1 MAGAICVPIL
11 LALYLLKLR
20 RRPLRVGSIL
30 FWPKASDDA
39 QVNVPFR
46 WLRPSWL
53 LFLHLLALLFLL
65 LALAR
70 PTIESEGGASERV
83 VLLIDTS
90 ASMASIDTPS
100 IDPNIKNPTR
110 LDRAKTRATEL
121 IKQLRSEDRRSISVV
136 SFAAT
141 AQTLAAFTPSAS
153 IINDAIET
161 AAQTDQPAN
170 LPAALTLV
178 ESLTAE
184 SGSQT
189 PETQSPPTVILLS
202 DGSYPAD
209 DGDLSTSL
217 RLRYERIGPEDQG
230 VVDEGRTYQITPR
243 TDNLGIAN
251 IAARRDDINPALV
264 RVFARVVSNNT
275 TAIDVPMSLA
285 IEGVV
290 SSRRAIRIPA
300 ANAENKPGEQQV
312 IFEVPASPKGILTI
326 TIDRPDSLESDNI
339 ASVVLPD
346 QFRPII
352 NVVTQSTTS
361 TPTSPRAAQ
370 DFAWLITDV
379 LDELGCERVSRRTI
393 DEYTADQ
400 LTSTTS
406 DPHLTIFVG
415 VSPAKPPRGSSVHFG
430 GDKSIPPLAFTT
442 TSDSQLGAPE
452 MTPRPG
458 SIYWDRTHPLMRGVP
473 LDSLIVRRA
482 LAWTISDE
490 LLAANKSLTA
500 TVLARSDD
508 TPLITLIN
516 DAGAGAGSGSGGERI
531 AIGFDLIDSNW
542 PLQPAF
548 AVFLA
553 NVVDRLTPRARSFV
567 GQAFTTGESA
577 IIRVQGRQSISLSGP
592 ADILVR
598 EGGGGTSNPSLL
610 APGAT
615 ESISAGLLAKAGVYL
630 VKGAGQNNS
639 GSSGGDRAI
648 AVNVANE
655 LESMALAPLQVQLG
669 SKQMT
674 SFESGT
680 NTRELWRE
688 FLLAAGLLLSIEWLV
703 YGWQVR
709 K

>member
-1 MAGAICVPIL
+1 M
-11 LALYLLKLR
+11 
-20 RRPLRVGSIL
+20 GSIL

-90 ASMASIDTPS
+90 ASMASIDAPS

-110 LDRAKTRATEL
+110 LDRAKTRAAEL

-141 AQTLAAFTPSAS
+141 AQTLSAFTPSAS
-153 IINDAIET
+153 IINDAIEST
-161 AAQTDQPAN
+161 AQTDQPAN

-184 SGSQT
+184 SGSPT

-209 DGDLSTSL
+209 DGNLSTSL
-217 RLRYERIGPEDQG
+217 RLRFERIGPPPEQDQS
-230 VVDEGRTYQITPR
+230 DQTATPRIPR

-251 IAARRDDINPALV
+251 IAARRDDINPAFV

-300 ANAENKPGEQQV
+300 ANADNKPGEQQV
-312 IFEVPASPKGILTI
+312 IFEVPASPKGVLTV

-352 NVVTQSTTS
+352 NVVTQSTIS
-361 TPTSPRAAQ
+361 TPTSPQAAQ

-393 DEYTADQ
+393 DEYQADQ

-442 TSDSQLGAPE
+442 TPDSQLGAAE

-458 SIYWDRTHPLMRGVP
+458 SIYWDRTHALMRGVP

-516 DAGAGAGSGSGGERI
+516 DAGAGAGSGGERI

-577 IIRVQGRQSISLSGP
+577 IIRVQGRQSVSLSGP

-598 EGGGGTSNPSLL
+598 EGGTSNPSLL

>member
-1 MAGAICVPIL
+1 
-11 LALYLLKLR
+11 
-20 RRPLRVGSIL
+20 
-30 FWPKASDDA
+30 
-39 QVNVPFR
+39 
-46 WLRPSWL
+46 
-53 LFLHLLALLFLL
+53 
-65 LALAR
+65 
-70 PTIESEGGASERV
+70 
-83 VLLIDTS
+83 
-90 ASMASIDTPS
+90 MASIDTPS
-100 IDPNIKNPTR
+100 IDPNTPDSKKPTR

-141 AQTLAAFTPSAS
+141 AQTLSAFTPSAS
-153 IINDAIET
+153 IINDAIEN

-184 SGSQT
+184 SGSPT

-290 SSRRAIRIPA
+290 ASRRAIRIPA

-312 IFEVPASPKGILTI
+312 IFEVPASPKGVLTV
-326 TIDRPDSLESDNI
+326 TIDRPDSLDSDNI

-361 TPTSPRAAQ
+361 TPTSPHASQ

-379 LDELGCERVSRRTI
+379 LEELGCERVSRRTI

-400 LTSTTS
+400 LTSTNS

-442 TSDSQLGAPE
+442 TPDSQLGAPE

-500 TVLARSDD
+500 IVLARSDD

-516 DAGAGAGSGSGGERI
+516 DAGASVERI

-577 IIRVQGRQSISLSGP
+577 IIRVQGRRSVSLSGP

-598 EGGGGTSNPSLL
+598 EGGTSNPSLL
-610 APGAT
+610 APGST

>member
-1 MAGAICVPIL
+1 M
-11 LALYLLKLR
+11 KLR

-53 LFLHLLALLFLL
+53 LFLHLLALACLL

-70 PTIESEGGASERV
+70 PTIESEGGAGERV

-90 ASMASIDTPS
+90 ASMGTIDTLTS
-100 IDPNIKNPTR
+100 DANIQSSTR
-110 LDRAKTRATEL
+110 LDRAKIRASEL
-121 IKQLRSEDRRSISVV
+121 VKQLRSEDRRSICVV
-136 SFAAT
+136 SFAAA
-141 AQTLAAFTPSAS
+141 AQTLSAFTPSAS
-153 IINDAIET
+153 IIN
-161 AAQTDQPAN
+161 AAVESASHTDQPAN

-184 SGSQT
+184 TGLLN

-209 DGDLSTSL
+209 EGDLSTSL
-217 RLRYERIGPEDQG
+217 RLRFERIGPPPATEQ
-230 VVDEGRTYQITPR
+230 DEVNQTTAPLTPR
-243 TDNLGIAN
+243 SDNLGIAN

-264 RVFARVVSNNT
+264 RVFARVVNNNT
-275 TAIDVPMSLA
+275 TAIDVPLSLA

-290 SSRRAIRIPA
+290 SSRRAVRIPA
-300 ANAENKPGEQQV
+300 ATNSENRIDKPGEQQV
-312 IFEVPASPKGILTI
+312 IFEVPASPKGVLTV
-326 TIDRPDSLESDNI
+326 TLDRPDSLDADNI

-346 QFRPII
+346 KFRP
-352 NVVTQSTTS
+352 NVTVVTRIGAS
-361 TPTSPRAAQ
+361 TPNSPRASQ

-393 DEYTADQ
+393 EEYQAD
-400 LTSTTS
+400 LLTTS
-406 DPHLTIFVG
+406 ADAQDSHLTIFVG
-415 VSPAKPPRGSSVHFG
+415 VSPGKPPRGPSLHFG
-430 GDKSIPPLAFTT
+430 GDRAFAPLEFAATAPAP
-442 TSDSQLGAPE
+442 DSPAPL
-452 MTPRPG
+452 MTPPQG

-473 LDSLIVRRA
+473 LDSLVVRRS
-482 LAWTISDE
+482 LAWTMSE
-490 LLAANKSLTA
+490 SLLSSNNALTA
-500 TVLARSDD
+500 SVLARSDD
-508 TPLITLIN
+508 TPLIALLN
-516 DAGAGAGSGSGGERI
+516 DSGIERI

-542 PLQPAF
+542 PLQPGF

-577 IIRVQGRQSISLSGP
+577 IIRVQGRQSVSLSGP

-598 EGGGGTSNPSLL
+598 EGGTSNPSLL
-610 APGAT
+610 APNAT
-615 ESISAGLLAKAGVYL
+615 ESVSAGLLGKAGVYL
-630 VKGAGQNNS
+630 VKGAGEK
-639 GSSGGDRAI
+639 GDRAI
-648 AVNVANE
+648 AVNITNE
-655 LESMALAPLQVQLG
+655 LESMALAPMQVQMG
-669 SKQMT
+669 TKQVA
-674 SFESGT
+674 SFESGK
-680 NTRELWRE
+680 NSRELWRE
-688 FLLAAGLLLSIEWLV
+688 FLLAAGLLLSLEWLV

>member
-1 MAGAICVPIL
+1 MITLPALFFLTPIPALIAAAICVPIL

-39 QVNVPFR
+39 QVNIPFR

-53 LFLHLLALLFLL
+53 LFLHLIALACLL

-90 ASMASIDTPS
+90 ASMGTIDTPS
-100 IDPNIKNPTR
+100 ADPTNTNPTR
-110 LDRAKTRATEL
+110 LDRAKTRAAEL
-121 IKQLRSEDRRSISVV
+121 VRQLRSEDRRSISVV
-136 SFAAT
+136 SFAAA
-141 AQTLAAFTPSAS
+141 AQTLSAFTPSVS
-153 IINDAIET
+153 IINAAIDS

-184 SGSQT
+184 AGSQN

-202 DGSYPAD
+202 EGSYPAD
-209 DGDLSTSL
+209 DGNLSTSL
-217 RLRYERIGPEDQG
+217 RLRFERIGPATTSDQPN
-230 VVDEGRTYQITPR
+230 QASTPR

-264 RVFARVVSNNT
+264 RVFARVVSNNLT
-275 TAIDVPMSLA
+275 PVDVPLSLA

-290 SSRRAIRIPA
+290 SSRRAVRVPA
-300 ANAENKPGEQQV
+300 ATQDDKPGEQQV
-312 IFEVPASPKGILTI
+312 IFEVAASPKGVLSV
-326 TIDRPDSLESDNI
+326 TIDRPDSLDADNI
-339 ASVVLPD
+339 ASIVLPD
-346 QFRPII
+346 QFRPVVA
-352 NVVTQSTTS
+352 VVTRTNTS
-361 TPTSPRAAQ
+361 TPTSPSASQ

-393 DEYTADQ
+393 DDYQADL
-400 LTSTTS
+400 LTGSAETQDT
-406 DPHLTIFVG
+406 HLTIFVG
-415 VSPAKPPRGSSVHFG
+415 VSPNKPPRTPSLHFG
-430 GDKSIPPLAFTT
+430 GDLAIAPLEFT
-442 TSDSQLGAPE
+442 TSDTADSAAPL
-452 MTPRPG
+452 MIPRPG
-458 SIYWDRTHPLMRGVP
+458 SIYWDRTHALMRGVP
-473 LDSLIVRRA
+473 LDSLVVRRS
-482 LAWTISDE
+482 LAWTLSDAQ
-490 LLAANKSLTA
+490 LNTNKSLAT
-500 TVLARSDD
+500 TVLARSND

-516 DAGAGAGSGSGGERI
+516 DAGLERI

-542 PLQPAF
+542 PLQPSF

-577 IIRVQGRQSISLSGP
+577 IIRVQGRQSVSLSGP
-592 ADILVR
+592 EDILVR
-598 EGGGGTSNPSLL
+598 EGGTTNPSLL
-610 APGAT
+610 SPNAT
-615 ESISAGLLAKAGVYL
+615 ESVSAGILAKAGVYL
-630 VKGAGQNNS
+630 VKGAGEK
-639 GSSGGDRAI
+639 GDRAI
-648 AVNVANE
+648 AVNIANE
-655 LESMALAPLQVQLG
+655 LESMALAPMQVQLG
-669 SKQMT
+669 TKQMT

-680 NTRELWRE
+680 NNRELWRE
-688 FLLAAGLLLSIEWLV
+688 FLLAAGLLLSLEWLV